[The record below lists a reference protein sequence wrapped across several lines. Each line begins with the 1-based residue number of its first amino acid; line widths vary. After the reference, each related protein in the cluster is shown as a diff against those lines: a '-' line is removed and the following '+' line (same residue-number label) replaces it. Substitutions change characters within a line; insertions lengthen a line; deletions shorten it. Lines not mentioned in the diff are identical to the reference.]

1 VKLARWERLLEVRNV
16 VLKALEE
23 ARQAKIIGTSLEARV
38 RLAGANLD
46 DYAADLPALFI
57 TSQVVLEPGDQ
68 LAVTVERAEGAKCE
82 RCWKY
87 SNFTGPVCAPCT
99 AALEEMLG

>member
-1 VKLARWERLLEVRNV
+1 VRNV

-23 ARQAKIIGTSLEARV
+23 ARQAKFIGTSLEARV
-38 RLAGANLD
+38 RLAGAKLD

-57 TSQVVLEPGDQ
+57 TSQVVLEPGDA
-68 LAVTVERAEGAKCE
+68 LKVTIERAEGTKCE

-87 SNFTGPVCAPCT
+87 SVFAGPVCDSCAS
-99 AALEEMLG
+99 ALKEMLG